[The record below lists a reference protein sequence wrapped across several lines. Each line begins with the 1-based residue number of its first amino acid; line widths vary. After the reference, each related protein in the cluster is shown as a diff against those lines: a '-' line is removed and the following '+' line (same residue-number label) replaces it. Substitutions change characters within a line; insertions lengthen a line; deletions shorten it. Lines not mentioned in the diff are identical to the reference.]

1 LCYLSFSLHDD
12 NAATHLVLLSHIST
26 QCYLTHAS
34 DDTTYDTVFQTT
46 KGDTLILRV
55 NFPLASSFAAFCPA
69 MTLAGV
75 RVRHPWVDSSNRMR
89 ITGYDP
95 IQSEQAWKDSG
106 VLLGEAVHAVV
117 KHLQLNPPAI
127 LEITDKGLQS
137 IQTNQRGGGS
147 QSAPSSMNGNSKTQP
162 RSPHGK
168 DGSTDLDGSIGGDA
182 PPSYNLVADAAP
194 APDVPMPD
202 IPMKF
207 SEVEGLSRA
216 ELDTLM
222 EDQLEFL
229 TLVHKLNV
237 FDQIYTIESSRLN
250 ENFKLANENLATETQ
265 WTMLRS
271 EVKHLHSTL
280 QSKILAFSKM
290 EEKQNEICA
299 PPDKALA
306 LAKLSRAKKEAF
318 DVSESLA
325 EAWVENG
332 GNVDDYVK
340 QFLESRT
347 LHHMRAA
354 KVEILK
360 NSNDS

>member
-1 LCYLSFSLHDD
+1 
-12 NAATHLVLLSHIST
+12 
-26 QCYLTHAS
+26 
-34 DDTTYDTVFQTT
+34 
-46 KGDTLILRV
+46 LRV

-75 RVRHPWVDSSNRMR
+75 RVTHPWVDSSNRMR
-89 ITGYDP
+89 IIGYGP

-137 IQTNQRGGGS
+137 IQTNQRGGAGS

-168 DGSTDLDGSIGGDA
+168 NRSTAMNGVNGGDA
-182 PPSYNLVADAAP
+182 PPSYNLVTDAAP
-194 APDVPMPD
+194 APDVPMPA

-250 ENFKLANENLATETQ
+250 ENVKLANENLATETQ
-265 WTMLRS
+265 WTMLKS
-271 EVKHLHSTL
+271 KVKHLHCTL
-280 QSKILAFSKM
+280 QSKILAFSKL
-290 EEKQNEICA
+290 EEKQNEKCA
-299 PPDKALA
+299 PLDKASA
-306 LAKLSRAKKEAF
+306 LLKLNRAKKDAF
-318 DVSESLA
+318 DASESLA

-340 QFLESRT
+340 QFLETRT
-347 LHHMRAA
+347 LHHVRAA
-354 KVEILK
+354 KVEVLK
-360 NSNDS
+360 NSNDG